1 MTIEIKGTVKEMFAT
16 EVVSDK
22 FSKKLIAV
30 TIDEQSNYPQHLA
43 IEAHNKSIDLLD
55 SVSVGDSVTI
65 IANVNGRLYE
75 KAGQDNRY
83 FNTLTI
89 YKLTQNSPF

>member
-30 TIDEQSNYPQHLA
+30 TTDLQSNYPQHLA
-43 IEAHNKSIDLLD
+43 IEAHNKAIDLLD
-55 SVSVGDSVTI
+55 SVEVGDNVTI
-65 IANVNGRLYE
+65 VANVNGRVYE
-75 KAGQDNRY
+75 KAGQPNKY
-83 FNTLTI
+83 FNTLSI
-89 YKLTQNSPF
+89 YKLTKDSPF

>member
-1 MTIEIKGTVKEMFAT
+1 MTIEIKGTVKEIFAT

-30 TIDEQSNYPQHLA
+30 TIDQSSNYPQHLA
-43 IEAHNKSIDLLD
+43 IEAHNKAIDLLD
-55 SVSVGDSVTI
+55 SVSVGDNVTI
-65 IANVNGRLYE
+65 VANVNGRLYE
-75 KAGQDNRY
+75 KSGQPNRY

-89 YKLTQNSPF
+89 FKLTQDSPF